1 MSLQKVSARGNRQTA
16 FALTATD
23 RPVVTPRS
31 QSFSHSLASDALWS
45 LKHVAVITGELDAG
59 ANPVGVAKQMTVSVW
74 PAAPSLPPLPQ
85 PMTFLSCF
93 FSSFPFPFS
102 FLCLNPNNREE
113 KVIEM
118 AAKNNMLVLARCISY
133 KTQSWST
140 NHVHTVHLLKGCE
153 VSLRAVTQ

>member
-45 LKHVAVITGELDAG
+45 LKHVAVITGELNAG

-74 PAAPSLPPLPQ
+74 PAAPSLPPHPQ

-93 FSSFPFPFS
+93 FLVYLSLF
-102 FLCLNPNNREE
+102 FLFMLNPNNRVE
-113 KVIEM
+113 KVTGCM
-118 AAKNNMLVLARCISY
+118 TKNNMLVLTRCISY
-133 KTQSWST
+133 KTQWIFWRFM
-140 NHVHTVHLLKGCE
+140 NHIHTIHVL
-153 VSLRAVTQ
+153 